1 MNFNKIIFILLS
13 ISFLYSCADY
23 KIKTD
28 REEERNYYISNGF
41 ALIYDNNLFEQKIV
55 NKKINNENIVVIH
68 NMLSKNTPIKTA
80 GNPAITISMAFLKT

>member
-28 REEERNYYISNGF
+28 REDLIDELVDVHKFLWGLMATWEITPEEFINQFKKKSAIVEQRWTDEHDSN
-41 ALIYDNNLFEQKIV
+41 
-55 NKKINNENIVVIH
+55 
-68 NMLSKNTPIKTA
+68 
-80 GNPAITISMAFLKT
+80 